1 MASKASLRLILGNSI
16 EFQQN
21 SKFSFFFQQESMRMI
36 ALERPQ
42 HYDLYDYTGEIQ
54 KEGNFNWCSRTAFDR
69 LKHNARWNWIIQTIL
84 DAAIYFIL
92 PVVSYDER
100 QVILGRWQ
108 GWQITRMIK
117 LLLWLW

>member
-42 HYDLYDYTGEIQ
+42 HYDLYDYTGAIQ
-54 KEGNFNWCSRTAFDR
+54 KEGNFN
-69 LKHNARWNWIIQTIL
+69 
-84 DAAIYFIL
+84 
-92 PVVSYDER
+92 
-100 QVILGRWQ
+100 
-108 GWQITRMIK
+108 
-117 LLLWLW
+117 